1 MFPRWLLGLASRGQG
16 YLLGAMSR
24 FLRVLVTVLAA
35 FALAACDDVDVNVGD
50 DDPDPAP
57 TRSPVD
63 RAFEELDECTES
75 SAPEGAPVGVT
86 MMDNFFEPP
95 CIAISSTQQITFANS
110 GTQLHNFSVADG
122 DIDVDVEPGEEAT
135 TDETGTDLAA
145 GTYRFVCKYH
155 QEQGMIGTLV
165 IE

>member
-1 MFPRWLLGLASRGQG
+1 MFPPRLLGLAGRGRG
-16 YLLGAMSR
+16 YLLGAMSSL
-24 FLRVLVTVLAA
+24 LRVLVMVLAA
-35 FALAACDDVDVNVGD
+35 FALAACDNVDVNIGG

-57 TRSPVD
+57 TRTVD
-63 RAFEELDECTES
+63 RAFEEIDECTES
-75 SAPEGAPVGVT
+75 SAAEGAPVGVT

-110 GTQLHNFSVADG
+110 GTQLHNFSVSDG

-135 TDETGTDLAA
+135 TDETGTDMPA

-155 QEQGMIGTLV
+155 QELGMIGTLV
-165 IE
+165 VE